1 MPTIY
6 HFTQPIIVDQGRYD
20 VLIQRRG
27 WYASPTVPSPT
38 EFQTPVQ
45 NPSYADVET
54 LKTNVATN
62 TSAITTIQTQQSN
75 ERSDRLTSGDENI
88 SRRVLISNMGMTS
101 GVMWLAYFNVR
112 RTQTVNSIRT
122 VPGSAASGTTVAKVA
137 LFTVDGVTGAL
148 TRAGVS
154 ANDTALWSVAN
165 TPVVKAIGTPVPV
178 TSGQRVAVG
187 VLWTGTTPPQL
198 KGTSTQSGTELS
210 QPPRISAGINGQADI
225 AASYVEGDLV
235 VNGQYF
241 YCALVP

>member
-6 HFTQPIIVDQGRYD
+6 HYQQPVVVSQERYD
-20 VLIQRRG
+20 VLITRRG
-27 WYASPTVPSPT
+27 YYASPTIPDPN
-38 EFQTPVQ
+38 EFKTPVL

-54 LKTNVATN
+54 LKTDVAAN
-62 TSAITTIQTQQSN
+62 TSSLATIQTQQTN
-75 ERSDRLTSGDENI
+75 ERSDRLASGDENI
-88 SRRVLISNMGMTS
+88 SRRVLVSNMGMTS

-122 VPGSAASGTTVAKVA
+122 VPGSAAAGTTLAKVA
-137 LFTVDGVTGAL
+137 LFTVDTNTGAL
-148 TRAGVS
+148 TRAGIS

-165 TPVVKAIGTPVPV
+165 QPVVKAMGNSVAV

-187 VLWTGTTPPQL
+187 ALWVGSTPPQL

-210 QPPRISAGINGQADI
+210 QAPRISAGVNGQADI